1 MRIIVVSYYFP
12 PLGLAGTARPLA
24 LANFFAA
31 RGDEVFVVTVKPI
44 SYPALDKSMEE
55 QIDRRVTVVRVGST
69 DPARVSRFLPIL
81 WLKKILGKSAQKS
94 VASTLFPDSKFGFV
108 PGAVRAVKK
117 LLVHDGATVV
127 ITTSPPVSAHIVG
140 IEAARQPHVKW
151 IADWRDI
158 WSSLP
163 FVDDGGERMAKA
175 EALQKAIV
183 ESASLVTATSPK
195 TAAALAQKYQI
206 ETKTMFIPNGFSE
219 DDFREQIRPEPVTI
233 GVYGTL
239 NHLVG
244 FEQVADWLG
253 EYGRSNGAREFQLRH
268 VGHLDLPELEKVLT
282 RNSLS
287 EKFSST
293 GYMPHQQSLNLIRSS
308 AVNLI
313 ALSGEH
319 DTSYVV
325 PSKLWELLR
334 AEAPLIAIL
343 PKGNAAREILEER
356 KFPGVWIVDTA
367 AEFAAALVETIDV
380 NSKCRGLRGAGDFSE
395 FEWKAQFARLAQRI
409 DGLTK

>member
-1 MRIIVVSYYFP
+1 M
-12 PLGLAGTARPLA
+12 A
-24 LANFFAA
+24 LANFFAR
-31 RGDEVFVVTVKPI
+31 RGDNVFVVTVKPI
-44 SYPALDKSMEE
+44 AYPAFDKSMEE
-55 QIDRRVTVVRVGST
+55 QIDERVKVVRVGST

-81 WLKKILGKSAQKS
+81 WLKKILGKSAKRS

-108 PGAVRAVKK
+108 QPAIRAMKK
-117 LLVHDGATVV
+117 LLTPDGVTLV

-163 FVDDGGERMAKA
+163 FAGDSGETLAKA

-183 ESASLVTATSPK
+183 ERATLVTATSPM
-195 TAAALAQKYQI
+195 TVMTLGRKYQAD
-206 ETKTMFIPNGFSE
+206 TKTMFIPNGFSE
-219 DDFREQIRPEPVTI
+219 DDFRDQIQPEPRTI

-239 NHLVG
+239 NHLIG
-244 FEQVADWLG
+244 FERVADWLG
-253 EYGRSNGAREFQLRH
+253 QYARSDGARDFKLVH
-268 VGHLDLPELEKVLT
+268 VGHLDLPKFEEILK

-287 EKFSST
+287 DRFSST

-308 AVNLI
+308 VVNLI
-313 ALSGEH
+313 ALGGEH

-343 PKGNAAREILEER
+343 PKDNAAREILAARE
-356 KFPGVWIVDTA
+356 FPGVWIVDTA
-367 AEFAAALVETIDV
+367 VEFAAALKATLGEG
-380 NSKCRGLRGAGDFSE
+380 SKYRGLRRAEEYDE
-395 FEWKAQFARLAQRI
+395 FEWRAQFTRLAKRV
-409 DGLTK
+409 DGMMK